1 MEHEGKKYLR
11 KMLSADGNHP
21 VGGINVDVYE
31 VLAAFDVTSQ
41 PIGHAIK
48 KLLACGQRGK
58 GSRLDDLIGAQAAIS
73 RAIDQEKRNAVA

>member
-11 KMLSADGNHP
+11 KIRDAQSDATID
-21 VGGINVDVYE
+21 VDVYE
-31 VLAAFDVTSQ
+31 VLAAFEVTSQ

-58 GSRLDDLIGAQAAIS
+58 GSRLDDLVGAAAAIS

>member
-11 KMLSADGNHP
+11 KIHAPDGSTF
-21 VGGINVDVYE
+21 VMADVYE

-58 GSRLDDLIGAQAAIS
+58 GSRMDDLVGAAAAIS